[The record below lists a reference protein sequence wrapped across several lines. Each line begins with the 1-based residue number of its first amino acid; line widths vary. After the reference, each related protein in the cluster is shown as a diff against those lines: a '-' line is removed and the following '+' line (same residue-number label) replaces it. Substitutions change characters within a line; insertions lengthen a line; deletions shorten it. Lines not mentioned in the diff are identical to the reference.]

1 MEVKKLSEI
10 KLADAKFVTELKIR
24 IAMTTSKM
32 KLEAIQRLE
41 HERYLAVA
49 EAEMRRSVL
58 LMKLYKQDTSMSID
72 DIKTIMLDDEVYK
85 NQGASA
91 VAQINLQD
99 EVLHTNDLVTYETL
113 SRKGRKKVEDTAA
126 LIEKIESKERANLL
140 AFKISDCRRI
150 ALIDKMLSH
159 GDSQTKFISLISRD
173 FFCHAALLSRA
184 SQTVASI
191 HGESMHD
198 MNYEL

>member
-1 MEVKKLSEI
+1 MEVKKLSEN
-10 KLADAKFVTELKIR
+10 KLAAAKFVAEMKME

-49 EAEMRRSVL
+49 EAEMRRSIL
-58 LMKLYKQDTSMSID
+58 LMKLYKQGTSMGID

-99 EVLHTNDLVTYETL
+99 EICFIQMTL
-113 SRKGRKKVEDTAA
+113 LLMKHYQ
-126 LIEKIESKERANLL
+126 EKAEKS
-140 AFKISDCRRI
+140 
-150 ALIDKMLSH
+150 
-159 GDSQTKFISLISRD
+159 
-173 FFCHAALLSRA
+173 
-184 SQTVASI
+184 
-191 HGESMHD
+191 
-198 MNYEL
+198 